1 MASIVFF
8 ESFEN
13 IIVEQDKKKKKKKSV
28 IKPLFYSFELEV

>member
-13 IIVEQDKKKKKKKSV
+13 IIVEQDKKKKKSV

>member
-13 IIVEQDKKKKKKKSV
+13 IIVEQDKKKKKKSV